1 MYNVNCGGAES
12 RRLSGPNNNDNT
24 NNDNKHHNANNN
36 NKNNNKSKHHSLL
49 SKNDPRTVQLK
60 THHTLDADFQ
70 ERVNV
75 LRSELTDSELT
86 AINAFSKTLRESHC
100 RRDDGTRAESRN
112 RTARLCDSQ
121 PKASRGLDLYVRSST
136 RYSRAM

>member
-12 RRLSGPNNNDNT
+12 RRLSGPNNNDN
-24 NNDNKHHNANNN
+24 NN
-36 NKNNNKSKHHSLL
+36 NKNKHHSLL

-75 LRSELTDSELT
+75 CSEV
-86 AINAFSKTLRESHC
+86 N
-100 RRDDGTRAESRN
+100 
-112 RTARLCDSQ
+112 
-121 PKASRGLDLYVRSST
+121 
-136 RYSRAM
+136 